1 MGAENGATQN
11 LAKFYHI
18 RTSLD
23 LHGIYFLKIRG
34 LEIGEFCQGE
44 SIERRKSMQYDLLT
58 IFPIKIHTESTY
70 LRRWK

>member
-11 LAKFYHI
+11 FAKFYHI

-34 LEIGEFCQGE
+34 FEIDEFYQGE
-44 SIERRKSMQYDLLT
+44 SIERRKSMQCDFLA
-58 IFPIKIHTESTY
+58 IFRFKIHAESTY
-70 LRRWK
+70 LRRRK

>member
-11 LAKFYHI
+11 FAKFYHI
-18 RTSLD
+18 RTLLD

-44 SIERRKSMQYDLLT
+44 SIERLKSMQCDFLT
-58 IFPIKIHTESTY
+58 IFPKKIHAESTY
-70 LRRWK
+70 